1 MNGTTTELAQFVA
14 GLKIA
19 GSDANVP
26 ADVVE
31 RAKTLIADTIGISIR
46 ARYDADSTE
55 AVMTAIDRLGLSGG
69 SASVFGEPRSFTPL
83 GAAIINGTLAH
94 SLDFDDTHASA
105 STHSSAPI
113 MPAALAAAEMCGAS
127 GADVV
132 AGVIAGY
139 EVQLRLALAL
149 VPKDHYERGF
159 HPTATC
165 GVFGAAAAAG
175 RVMGLSALEIENAFG
190 AAGSQASGSMQ
201 FLANGSWNKRFHVG
215 HACGNGLMA
224 ATLASQGY
232 KGSSEAFEGKA
243 GFLRAYAPNPKIEL
257 ATKDLGKQWQTLNLA
272 VKPYPTCRYS
282 HAAMDAL
289 IDLRNTNDVKT
300 DDIESVEIGLPKMG
314 WKIIGDPVEAK
325 QAPTNVVDGQFSM
338 PFCAAVALR
347 EGKMAWDD
355 YDRHLTDADTMS
367 LCKRINTV
375 VDARPEAEFPVN
387 MSAVVRLTTKA
398 GEHEAFVIVPKGE
411 PSNFVS
417 AEEISS
423 KFMGLVEPYLSQ
435 SDAKTLLKSLLS
447 LDKKK
452 DIKDIMAISRAA
464 QIREV
469 A

>member
-1 MNGTTTELAQFVA
+1 MTGTTRQLSEFVA
-14 GLKIA
+14 ALNVSGTE
-19 GSDANVP
+19 ANVP
-26 ADVVE
+26 AEVVD
-31 RAKTLIADTIGISIR
+31 RAKVLIADTIGISIR
-46 ARYDADSTE
+46 ARHDADSTA
-55 AVMTAIDRLGLSGG
+55 AVMNAIDKLGLAGSG
-69 SASVFGEPRSFTPL
+69 ASVFGEPRSFTPL
-83 GAAIINGTLAH
+83 GATIINGTLAH

-113 MPAALAAAEMCGAS
+113 MPAAIAAAEMCGAS

-165 GVFGAAAAAG
+165 GVFGAVAAAA
-175 RVMGLSALEIENAFG
+175 RVMGLSADQIENAFG
-190 AAGSQASGSMQ
+190 AAGSQAAGSMQ
-201 FLANGSWNKRFHVG
+201 FLENGSWNKRFHVG
-215 HACGNGLMA
+215 HASGSGLMA
-224 ATLASQGY
+224 AVLASEGY
-232 KGSSEAFEGKA
+232 KGSSQAIEGKA

-257 ATKDLGKQWQTLNLA
+257 ATAGLGDTWETMNLA

-289 IDLRNTNDVKT
+289 IDLRNTNDVAT

-314 WKIIGDPVEAK
+314 WKIIGDPIEAK
-325 QAPTNVVDGQFSM
+325 RTPANVVDGQFSM

-355 YDRHLTDADTMS
+355 YDRHLSDADTMS
-367 LCKRINTV
+367 LCQRINTV
-375 VDARPEAEFPVN
+375 VDDKPEAEFPRN

-417 AEEISS
+417 SEEVRS
-423 KFMGLVEPYLSQ
+423 KFMGLVEPYLTGAQ
-435 SDAKTLLKSLLS
+435 AEDLLASLLA
-447 LDKKK
+447 LDKQSS
-452 DIKDIMAISRAA
+452 INDIMAISRAA
-464 QIREV
+464 QVREV